1 MQLRSYVIFILLITI
16 SAPSLAAGNIFG
28 DEFMESCGHGAI
40 DAQLKNGIQAV
51 KPARASIMCLC
62 LRGELNK
69 TVVKE
74 DMDSALKGNSEQLDA
89 KMNAAI
95 MKCAVP
101 NNSNAE
107 KMNKAEN
114 HKPSSNWVRIGGNSD
129 DGYSDYVNRDSIRKD
144 ESGLVRL
151 WARREYAKLQKSPN
165 GSNYSS
171 DEFSI
176 AANCQDFTVAVTAGG
191 MYDKKSNLVQK
202 FELKRSEWS
211 FHEATPDSLQG
222 VILKNHC
229 T

>member
-1 MQLRSYVIFILLITI
+1 MQLRNYVIFILLITFA
-16 SAPSLAAGNIFG
+16 APSLAAGKLFG
-28 DEFMESCGHGAI
+28 DRFIETCIHGVI
-40 DAQLKNGIQAV
+40 DAQLKNGIQAA
-51 KPARASIMCLC
+51 KPVRATTMCLC
-62 LRGELNK
+62 LSDELNK

-74 DMDSALKGNSEQLDA
+74 DMDSALKLDSEQFDA
-89 KMNAAI
+89 KQNAAL

-107 KMNKAEN
+107 KIKKSESQK
-114 HKPSSNWVRIGGNSD
+114 HSTNWVRIGGNLD
-129 DGYSDYVNRDSIRKD
+129 DGYSDYVNRDSIRKE

-151 WARREYAKLQKSPN
+151 WARREYTKLQKSPN

-229 T
+229 S